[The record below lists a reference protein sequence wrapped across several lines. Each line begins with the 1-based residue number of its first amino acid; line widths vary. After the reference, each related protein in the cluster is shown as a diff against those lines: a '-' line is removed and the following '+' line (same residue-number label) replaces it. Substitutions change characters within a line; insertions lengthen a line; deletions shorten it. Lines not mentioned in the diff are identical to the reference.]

1 MTNDGPRTDA
11 HYTAIMERCPDTGL
25 WVGYIPGFPG
35 AHSQGETLDALDGNT
50 KEVTAIILDDRAPET
65 ADNQAGAQNSDD
77 QLRGKTG
84 CGQAGGGGG
93 SSR

>member
-11 HYTAIMERCPDTGL
+11 HYTVIMECCPDTGL

-35 AHSQGETLDALDGNT
+35 AHSQGETLDALDGNI
-50 KEVTAIILDDRAPET
+50 KEVTAMILDDRAPET
-65 ADNQAGAQNSDD
+65 ADNQAGAQNADD